1 MNDNPKLS
9 QVSPKTC
16 HPAPESCHP
25 SPKAEDLLLDRT
37 TDIAILGGGLAGS
50 AAAILL
56 ARAGRDVLLI
66 ERETQPQHKVCG
78 EFLSQEALAY
88 LNLLGLDAA
97 ALTTLGAV
105 PIRSVRLAHG
115 TSVSYAQLP
124 FAARSLTRRTLDA
137 HLLQL
142 AQAAGA
148 RVLRGTRA
156 LSLDP
161 TSTGWSIHLES
172 KEASSASAAGQSL
185 TATTALLATGKHDL
199 SKRPR
204 PRGKQPNLVAFK
216 MYFRLSPQQAAALQ
230 SHVELILFRGG
241 YAGLQ
246 PVEDG
251 VANLCCLVDRTA
263 LQRIGGRW
271 PHLLRTMQQDCALL
285 RERLHNATPLLEK
298 PLAIASIPYGYV
310 RPSTPD
316 GLWSLGDQAAVI
328 PSFTGDGMS
337 IALHSGS
344 LAAAMLLRG
353 QTPAAFQRQLHDELS
368 TQVALATTLSRGLL
382 WTPTRSLFTAAATLW
397 PTLITTAARTT
408 RISPTA
414 LANILQARTTPA

>member
-1 MNDNPKLS
+1 M
-9 QVSPKTC
+9 T
-16 HPAPESCHP
+16 A
-25 SPKAEDLLLDRT
+25 
-37 TDIAILGGGLAGS
+37 DIAILGGGLAGS

-66 ERETQPQHKVCG
+66 ERESAPQHKVCG
-78 EFLSQEALAY
+78 EFLSQEALTY

-97 ALTTLGAV
+97 ALTALGAV

-115 TSVSYAQLP
+115 TGVSHAQLP
-124 FAARSLTRRTLDA
+124 FAARSLTRRILDA
-137 HLLQL
+137 ALLQL
-142 AQAAGA
+142 AEASGA
-148 RVLRGTRA
+148 RVLRSTRA

-161 TSTGWSIHLES
+161 IPTGWSILLEDS
-172 KEASSASAAGQSL
+172 TATKGTL
-185 TATTALLATGKHDL
+185 TAATALLATGKHDL

-204 PRGKQPNLVAFK
+204 PKGKQPNLVAFK
-216 MYFRLSPQQAAALQ
+216 MYFRLTPQQAAALE

-251 VANLCCLVDRTA
+251 VANLCCLVDRAA

-271 PHLLRTMQQDCALL
+271 PDLLRIMQHDCALL
-285 RERLHNATPLLEK
+285 RERLDHATPLLDK

-310 RPSTPD
+310 RPTATD

-337 IALHSGS
+337 IALHSGT

-353 QTPAAFQRQLHDELS
+353 QTPAAFQHQLHSELS
-368 TQVALATTLSRGLL
+368 TQVALATNLSRGLL
-382 WTPTRSLFTAAATLW
+382 WQPTRTLFTAAATLW
-397 PTLITTAARTT
+397 PTLITTAARST